1 MGGISDLL
9 GDLSSANGTQTPNQG
24 ALGAMDKA
32 LSDQKG
38 DDAAELDD
46 VKHWL
51 GEYKTARAFDK
62 AARIQYARDRK
73 YAAGLA
79 DPNWASDANLIGAF
93 LDILV
98 SFLFA
103 QNPDVSAR
111 PAQKVDAQPDAM
123 MTKFAMT
130 LELVV
135 SELWKQGKLKKSA
148 KKWVRAALTVGI
160 GWLKGT
166 FLTQQQPAPQI
177 EKSLSTYADQLERI
191 NAEKKSLAQGD
202 DTGDIDRRKLAI
214 ENSIKGL
221 EARKQKQKRYGLM
234 CDFVRSEDI
243 QVSIDVTDITDY
255 ADADWVSCDM
265 YVRSDTLT
273 TRFTAL
279 TADDVSGAAKYY
291 QRNVALKGDGEEQVL
306 GDNSQDIGQ
315 YSQTI
320 PDGQGLTPSGSSK
333 VTSFAKIIEIWD
345 RKNQLVRTIVD
356 GVKKYA
362 VEPYA
367 PPQATARFYPFFGL
381 WFYPVDGQRHP
392 QSLPWRLRKLQD
404 EYSGTRSAQ
413 VLTRQRSRPGVLF
426 NAGSLPPEEAEK
438 LSRGVD
444 GEFIALQGVANT
456 PVQNMFA
463 PKPLPTYNPELYNT
477 EPTVADMERISGVQE
492 ALSQGAGDQ
501 GDPKTA
507 TEANIEH
514 QGFQSRTGSDRDNLE
529 ENLDELATYT
539 AECSIQECPVSWVN
553 RVCGPNAFWLG
564 PNDQPQPV
572 PDPITGEMSQPG
584 PTQGMDVE
592 DLLTMV
598 EVDIDAGTTG
608 KPNTA
613 ADKANWATILPLL
626 EKSILQIRQA
636 QSMDPGLADALIRI
650 LRETLKRM
658 DDRLDLDDFIP
669 KGEPTPPAPPP
680 PPPPQVKVNVS
691 LTGALPPGDA
701 QLLLE
706 QSGDLGPAGGLGAA
720 PGAPGAPPGQ
730 PAPPI
735 PGMPNEVSPGIK
747 MPPLTMEPPKGPPS
761 AGPPVKP

>member
-1 MGGISDLL
+1 MDDLD
-9 GDLSSANGTQTPNQG
+9 DLVGNVSANGTNQG
-24 ALGAMDKA
+24 ALGAMSKA
-32 LSDQKG
+32 IDDEKG
-38 DDAAELDD
+38 DDQAELDD
-46 VKHWL
+46 VKHWQ
-51 GEYKTARAFDK
+51 ENYKSARAFDR

-103 QNPDVSAR
+103 QNPDVSVRA
-111 PAQKVDAQPDAM
+111 AQKVDAQPDDS

-135 SELWKQGKLKKSA
+135 SELWKQGKLKKA
-148 KKWVRAALTVGI
+148 GKKWVRAALTVGM
-160 GWLKGT
+160 GWIKGT
-166 FLTQQQPAPQI
+166 FLTQQTPSPQI
-177 EKSLSTYADQLERI
+177 EQSLSTYADQLARI
-191 NAEKKSLAQGD
+191 EAEKEALEEGAED
-202 DTGDIDRRKLAI
+202 DTDRRKVAI
-214 ENSIKGL
+214 QESMKGL

-243 QVSIDVTDITDY
+243 QVSLDVSDITDY
-255 ADADWVSCDM
+255 LDADWVSCDM
-265 YVRSDTLT
+265 YVRTDTLAA
-273 TRFTAL
+273 RF
-279 TADDVSGAAKYY
+279 DDLDEDDIKSAAKYY

-306 GDNSQDIGQ
+306 GDNTQEIGQ
-315 YSQTI
+315 YSQTA
-320 PDGQGLTPSGSSK
+320 PDGQGTTPSGSSK
-333 VTSFAKIIEIWD
+333 VQSFAKIIELWD
-345 RKNQLVRTIVD
+345 RKNQLIRTMVD
-356 GVKKYA
+356 GVKTWA
-362 VEPYA
+362 VAPYP
-367 PPQATARFYPFFGL
+367 PPQATVRFYPFFGL
-381 WFYPVDGQRHP
+381 YFYPVDGQRHP

-413 VLTRQRSRPGVLF
+413 VLTRQRSVPGVII
-426 NAGSLPPEEAEK
+426 NAGSLPPDELK
-438 LSRGVD
+438 KVTDGVH
-444 GEFIALQGVANT
+444 GEYIPLQGVANT

-463 PKPLPTYNPELYNT
+463 AKPLPTYNAALYDV
-477 EPTVADMERISGVQE
+477 EPTVSDMERISGVQE

-529 ENLDELATYT
+529 ENLDDLAQYT
-539 AECSIQECPVSWVN
+539 AECSIQECPLSWVS
-553 RVCGPNAFWLG
+553 RVCGDNAFWLG
-564 PNDQPQPV
+564 PNDQPKPSPV
-572 PDPITGEMSQPG
+572 TGEMPQVD
-584 PTQGMDVE
+584 PTTGQVPPMDVE

-598 EVDIDAGTTG
+598 EVNIDAGTTG

-626 EKSILQIRQA
+626 EKSLIQIRQA
-636 QSMDPGLADALIRI
+636 QLTDPGLAQSLILI

-658 DDRLDLDDFIP
+658 DDRLDIDEFIP
-669 KGEPTPPAPPP
+669 KGQPQPPSVPP
-680 PPPPQVKVNVS
+680 PPPPQIKVNVT

-706 QSGDLGPAGGLGAA
+706 QSGDLGPPPGA
-720 PGAPGAPPGQ
+720 PGAGGPPGAPPGQ
-730 PAPPI
+730 PAPAI
-735 PGMPNEVSPGIK
+735 PGMPTQLAPGVK
-747 MPPLTMEPPKGPPS
+747 MPPLTLEPPKPPAG